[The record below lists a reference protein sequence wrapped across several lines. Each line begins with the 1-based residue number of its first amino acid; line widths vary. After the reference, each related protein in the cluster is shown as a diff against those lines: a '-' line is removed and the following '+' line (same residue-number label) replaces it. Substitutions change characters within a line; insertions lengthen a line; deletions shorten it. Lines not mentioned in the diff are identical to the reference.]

1 MNERREGREMVKDGE
16 NNKREREGRKAEKF
30 LPLAEQ
36 LLVIFLCFYKVLM
49 IRRSSEF

>member
-16 NNKREREGRKAEKF
+16 NNKREREERKAEKF

-36 LLVIFLCFYKVLM
+36 LFSVSTK
-49 IRRSSEF
+49 S